1 MKNKTTKI
9 LASLALVF
17 AGAFGLL
24 VTVPTYADIDPFC
37 STTSE
42 AEVGST
48 AWKAMGCDS
57 ESGTAAK
64 DDLSNAIV
72 NILKGVIGV
81 AGLIAVVAIIIGATN
96 YMTSSGDAAKL
107 KRAKDT
113 IIYALVGLII
123 AALAFGLVNMVA
135 GWINNSNTEPQTV
148 ETSQS

>member
-9 LASLALVF
+9 FASLALVF
-17 AGAFGLL
+17 AGAFGFLAA
-24 VTVPTYADIDPFC
+24 TPTYADIDPFC

-42 AEVGST
+42 AEVGAT

-57 ESGTAAK
+57 ESGEAAK
-64 DDLSNAIV
+64 DDLSNAII
-72 NILKGVIGV
+72 NILRGVIGA
-81 AGLIAVVAIIIGATN
+81 AGLIAVVAIIIGAIN
-96 YMTSSGDAAKL
+96 YTTSSGDASKL
-107 KRAKDT
+107 KKAKDT

-148 ETSQS
+148 TTSQP

>member
-9 LASLALVF
+9 FASLALVF

-24 VTVPTYADIDPFC
+24 ATTPTYADIDPFC

-42 AEVGST
+42 AEVGAT

-57 ESGTAAK
+57 ESGDAAK
-64 DDLSNAIV
+64 DDLSNAII
-72 NILKGVIGV
+72 NILRGVIGA
-81 AGLIAVVAIIIGATN
+81 AGLIAVVAIIIGAIN
-96 YMTSSGDAAKL
+96 YTTSSGDASKL
-107 KRAKDT
+107 KKAKDT

-135 GWINNSNTEPQTV
+135 GWINNSNAEPQTV
-148 ETSQS
+148 TASQP